1 MNPMLSEA
9 KFKNLPRPIRK
20 EPIIAPKIMHFGPGA
35 FFRSFVASLIDGVN
49 KKDVENWGIIAVSLH
64 SEDSFN
70 KLAGQDLV
78 FNALSMSI
86 EKKWVQKISSISDFL
101 VAQKEGQSVLNALS
115 DVKIEIVSLTI
126 TEKGYHY
133 NSDKKELDFSN
144 QNIIDDLE
152 NLGNPKTAVG
162 FLVAGL
168 RDRYL
173 NGKVPFTILS
183 CDNLPNNGAVVKKI
197 ILDFAQKIDPPF
209 AKWISKEVCF
219 PSSMVDRITPATK
232 DQDII
237 NFAEEYGVY
246 DPALV
251 VHEEFFQWVIEDSFS
266 LERPKFELAG
276 IQMVSNVELHEKMK
290 LRCLNGTHS
299 ALAYLGYL
307 AGCNTIAECVF
318 DDSMSNYIQYLW
330 EKEIIPTLET
340 PEGEDLNDYCS
351 ELLERYQNTAIE
363 HRTWQIAM
371 DGSQKLPQRILET
384 VSDLQKNQR
393 NFQGLALV
401 IAAWIKYVTGTDI
414 NGNIIDVRDPMA
426 DDFAAIFKK
435 SKTSEHYV
443 DSILDLRKV
452 FPANLKDS
460 SGFRI
465 EIQKSYKLLE
475 QYGSF
480 GSIKKVMSAVE
491 KQLRWKR
498 H

>member
-1 MNPMLSEA
+1 MLSEA
-9 KFKNLPRPIRK
+9 KLKKLPRPIRK
-20 EPIIAPKIMHFGPGA
+20 EPIITPKIMHFGPGA
-35 FFRSFVASLIDGVN
+35 FFRSFVASLIDEVN
-49 KKDVENWGIIAVSLH
+49 QKDVENWGIIAVSLH

-70 KLAGQDLV
+70 KLAGQDFV
-78 FNALSMSI
+78 FNALSMSST
-86 EKKWVQKISSISDFL
+86 KKRVRKISSISDFM
-101 VAQKEGQSVLNALS
+101 VAKKDGQSVLDALL
-115 DVKIEIVSLTI
+115 DEKIEIVSLTI

-144 QNIIDDLE
+144 QNIINDLE
-152 NLGNPKTAVG
+152 NLENPKTAVG

-197 ILDFAQKIDPPF
+197 ILDFAQKIDLSF

-251 VHEEFFQWVIEDSFS
+251 IHEEFSQWIIEDKFS
-266 LERPKFELAG
+266 SARPNFELAG

-307 AGCNTIAECVF
+307 AGFNTIAECVS
-318 DDSMSNYIQYLW
+318 DDSLLNYIHYLW

-340 PEGEDLNDYCS
+340 PEGENLNDYS
-351 ELLERYQNTAIE
+351 SKLLERYQNPAIE

-384 VSDLQKNQR
+384 VNDLLKQQK
-393 NFQGLALV
+393 NFQGLALA
-401 IAAWIKYVTGTDI
+401 IAAWIKYVTGIDL
-414 NGNIIDVRDPMA
+414 NGATIDVRDPLA
-426 DDFAAIFKK
+426 NDFVKIAKK
-435 SKTSEHYV
+435 SKTREQYV
-443 DSILDLRKV
+443 DSILNLSKV
-452 FPANLKDS
+452 FPANLRES
-460 SGFRI
+460 SAFRI
-465 EIQKSYKLLE
+465 EIQNSYKLLE
-475 QYGSF
+475 KYGSLV
-480 GSIKKVMSAVE
+480 SVKKLMSAVE
-491 KQLRWKR
+491 K
-498 H
+498 

>member
-1 MNPMLSEA
+1 MSSILSEA
-9 KFKNLPRPIRK
+9 KLKKLPRPIRK
-20 EPIIAPKIMHFGPGA
+20 EPIITPKIMHFGPGA

-49 KKDVENWGIIAVSLH
+49 QKDVENWGIIAVSLH

-70 KLAGQDLV
+70 KLAGQDFV
-78 FNALSMSI
+78 FNALSMSST
-86 EKKWVQKISSISDFL
+86 KKRAQKISSISDFM
-101 VAQKEGQSVLNALS
+101 VAKKDGQSVLDALL
-115 DVKIEIVSLTI
+115 DEKIEIVSLTI

-133 NSDKKELDFSN
+133 NSDKNELDFGH
-144 QNIIDDLE
+144 QNIIYD
-152 NLGNPKTAVG
+152 LGNQESPKTAVG
-162 FLVAGL
+162 FIVTGL

-173 NGKVPFTILS
+173 NGKAPFTILS

-197 ILDFAQKIDPPF
+197 ILDFAQKIDLSF

-251 VHEEFFQWVIEDSFS
+251 VHEEFFQWVIEDKFS
-266 LERPKFELAG
+266 SAKPKFELAG

-307 AGCNTIAECVF
+307 AGLNTIAECVSN
-318 DDSMSNYIQYLW
+318 DSMVNYIQYLW
-330 EKEIIPTLET
+330 GKEIIPTLET
-340 PEGEDLNDYCS
+340 PDGEDLNDYCS

-371 DGSQKLPQRILET
+371 DGSQKLPQRIIET
-384 VSDLQKNQR
+384 VNDLLKNQR
-393 NFQGLALV
+393 NFKGLALV
-401 IAAWIKYVTGTDI
+401 IAAWIKYVTGRDL
-414 NGNIIDVRDPMA
+414 NGETIDVRDPLA
-426 DDFAAIFKK
+426 NDFAMLAKK

-443 DSILDLRKV
+443 DSILDENKV
-452 FPANLKDS
+452 FPANLRNS
-460 SGFRI
+460 SVFRE
-465 EIQKSYKLLE
+465 EIQNSYKLLE

-480 GSIKKVMSAVE
+480 DSIKKLMSAIE
-491 KQLRWKR
+491 K
-498 H
+498 

>member
-1 MNPMLSEA
+1 MNLILSEA
-9 KFKNLPRPIRK
+9 KLKKLPRPIRK
-20 EPIIAPKIMHFGPGA
+20 EPIITPKIMHFGPGA
-35 FFRSFVASLIDGVN
+35 FFRSFVASLIDEVN
-49 KKDVENWGIIAVSLH
+49 QKDVENWGIIAVSLH

-78 FNALSMSI
+78 FNALSMST
-86 EKKWVQKISSISDFL
+86 EKKRVQKISSISDFL

-115 DVKIEIVSLTI
+115 DVKIEFVSLTI

-144 QNIIDDLE
+144 QNIINDLE
-152 NLGNPKTAVG
+152 NLENPKTAVG

-197 ILDFAQKIDPPF
+197 ILDFAQKIDLSF

-251 VHEEFFQWVIEDSFS
+251 IHEEFSQWIIEDKFS
-266 LERPKFELAG
+266 SARPNFELAG

-307 AGCNTIAECVF
+307 AGFNTIAECVS
-318 DDSMSNYIQYLW
+318 DDSLLNYIQYLW

-340 PEGEDLNDYCS
+340 PEGENLNDYS
-351 ELLERYQNTAIE
+351 SKLLERYQNPAIE

-384 VSDLQKNQR
+384 VNDLLKQQK
-393 NFQGLALV
+393 NFQGLALA
-401 IAAWIKYVTGTDI
+401 IAAWIKYVTGIDLDGAT
-414 NGNIIDVRDPMA
+414 IDVRDPLA
-426 DDFAAIFKK
+426 NDFVKIAKK
-435 SKTSEHYV
+435 SKTREQYV
-443 DSILDLRKV
+443 DSILNLSKV
-452 FPANLKDS
+452 FPANLRES
-460 SGFRI
+460 SAFRI
-465 EIQKSYKLLE
+465 EIQNSYKLLE
-475 QYGSF
+475 KYGSLV
-480 GSIKKVMSAVE
+480 SVKKLMSAVE
-491 KQLRWKR
+491 K
-498 H
+498 

>member
-1 MNPMLSEA
+1 MNLILSEA
-9 KFKNLPRPIRK
+9 KLKKLPRPIRK
-20 EPIIAPKIMHFGPGA
+20 EPIITPKIMHFGPGA
-35 FFRSFVASLIDGVN
+35 FFRSFVASLIDEVN
-49 KKDVENWGIIAVSLH
+49 QKDVENWGIIAVSLH

-70 KLAGQDLV
+70 KLAGQDFV
-78 FNALSMSI
+78 FNALSMSST
-86 EKKWVQKISSISDFL
+86 KKRVRKISSISDFM
-101 VAQKEGQSVLNALS
+101 VAKKDGQSVLDALL
-115 DVKIEIVSLTI
+115 DEKIEIVSLTI

-144 QNIIDDLE
+144 QNIINDLE
-152 NLGNPKTAVG
+152 NLENPKTAVG

-197 ILDFAQKIDPPF
+197 ILDFAQKIDLSF

-251 VHEEFFQWVIEDSFS
+251 IHEEFSQWIIEDKFS
-266 LERPKFELAG
+266 SARPNFELAG
-276 IQMVSNVELHEKMK
+276 IQIVSNVELHEKMK

-307 AGCNTIAECVF
+307 AGFNTIAECIS
-318 DDSMSNYIQYLW
+318 DDSLLNYIQYLW

-340 PEGEDLNDYCS
+340 PEGENLNDYS
-351 ELLERYQNTAIE
+351 SKLLERYQNPAIE

-384 VSDLQKNQR
+384 VNDLLKQQK
-393 NFQGLALV
+393 NFQGLALA
-401 IAAWIKYVTGTDI
+401 IAAWIKYVTGIDLDGAT
-414 NGNIIDVRDPMA
+414 IDVRDPLA
-426 DDFAAIFKK
+426 NDFVKIAKK
-435 SKTSEHYV
+435 SKTREQYV
-443 DSILDLRKV
+443 DSILNLSKV
-452 FPANLKDS
+452 FPANLRES
-460 SGFRI
+460 SAFRI
-465 EIQKSYKLLE
+465 EIQNSYKLLE
-475 QYGSF
+475 KYGSLV
-480 GSIKKVMSAVE
+480 SVKKLMSAVE
-491 KQLRWKR
+491 K
-498 H
+498 